1 MNDQNPFSP
10 TKAQPGRCRKSR
22 KHPEDLTPTWQ
33 DIDRRV
39 SQLEAAHGCLR
50 TMAARLDL
58 AEQGIRVL
66 QNRVDFIDRL
76 NI

>member
-1 MNDQNPFSP
+1 MDSLNPFSP
-10 TKAQPGRCRKSR
+10 TSAKPHRCRKSR

-39 SQLEAAHGCLR
+39 SQLELAYGTIR